1 MGIQGLQGVTGA
13 YSGLQMVTGPGLLWV
28 TESYK
33 WLHVVRRDYRG
44 LEEVTG
50 GYKGESII
58 LGKTFINNL

>member
-13 YSGLQMVTGPGLLWV
+13 YSGLQMVTGPVLLWV
-28 TESYK
+28 TEGYK

-58 LGKTFINNL
+58 LGKTFINIL